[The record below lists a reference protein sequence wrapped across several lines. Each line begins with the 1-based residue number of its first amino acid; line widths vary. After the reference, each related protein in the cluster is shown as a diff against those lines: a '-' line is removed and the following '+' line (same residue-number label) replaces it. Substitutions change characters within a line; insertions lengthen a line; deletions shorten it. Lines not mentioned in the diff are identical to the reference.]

1 MSTATQ
7 SRKPAASASRSSAP
21 HRKSR
26 ESRRTTVTLS
36 VEALAIVERLK
47 AAEGFSTSGA
57 IEELILRTEPKKSW
71 LIEEDGLL
79 VLNAPLKNG
88 KLTNEDV
95 KRLLDECPF

>member
-1 MSTATQ
+1 
-7 SRKPAASASRSSAP
+7 
-21 HRKSR
+21 
-26 ESRRTTVTLS
+26 
-36 VEALAIVERLK
+36 
-47 AAEGFSTSGA
+47 
-57 IEELILRTEPKKSW
+57 LILRTEPQKSW